1 MNGLVLIPS
10 TLLQYIQIN
19 EAEVKKTVKPFGCDL
34 AKAGKGVLADQHELG
49 Q

>member
-1 MNGLVLIPS
+1 MNRLVLIPS
-10 TLLQYIQIN
+10 TLYIQIN
-19 EAEVKKTVKPFGCDL
+19 EAEVKKTVEPSGCYL